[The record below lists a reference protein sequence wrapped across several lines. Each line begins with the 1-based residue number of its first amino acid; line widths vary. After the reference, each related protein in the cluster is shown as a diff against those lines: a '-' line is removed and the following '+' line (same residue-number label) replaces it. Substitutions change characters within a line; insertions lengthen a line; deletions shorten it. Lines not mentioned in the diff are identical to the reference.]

1 MARLPKLTRN
11 CPSPARSA
19 RRRNLTEVARHS
31 LRGNLLPSAAGL
43 AAVLTVLGAV
53 ASGPAL
59 AAARAQEWWL
69 TSLQV
74 TQAWGQSEGA
84 GITVAVLGTGVDAS
98 HPSLSGSVITGPDY
112 SGTAARG
119 RDPGGPFWGVEGT
132 AVASHRR
139 PRTRIGHHRR
149 RAGREDPL
157 RPGDAG
163 IQRPAGLGPGRQPA
177 AGGWHRR
184 RHQVRGRPRRPD
196 HRPAAR
202 PGDAGPD
209 GQRRS
214 GRGGRQPGR
223 AGRGRR
229 RAEQGHR
236 AGGTRRRRRPGP
248 GDRELPSRLPGR
260 DCGGGH

>member
-11 CPSPARSA
+11 CPQPSPAQPSPVGPEEKPDRSGTPFA
-19 RRRNLTEVARHS
+19 PRQF
-31 LRGNLLPSAAGL
+31 
-43 AAVLTVLGAV
+43 
-53 ASGPAL
+53 
-59 AAARAQEWWL
+59 AAARRWTRGGADGPGRRGVRACPRRRPRSGVVADQPAGDAGVGAVRGSRDHRRGPRHRGRRRL
-69 TSLQV
+69 PQPVRLGDHRAGLQRH
-74 TQAWGQSEGA
+74 GRA
-84 GITVAVLGTGVDAS
+84 GPRAGRPVLG
-98 HPSLSGSVITGPDY
+98 
-112 SGTAARG
+112 RG
-119 RDPGGPFWGVEGT
+119 GHRRSRP
-132 AVASHRR
+132 HRR

-163 IQRPAGLGPGRQPA
+163 IQRPAGLGPGRQPT

-202 PGDAGPD
+202 PRDAGPD

-236 AGGTRRRRRPGP
+236 AGGTRR
-248 GDRELPSRLPGR
+248 
-260 DCGGGH
+260 